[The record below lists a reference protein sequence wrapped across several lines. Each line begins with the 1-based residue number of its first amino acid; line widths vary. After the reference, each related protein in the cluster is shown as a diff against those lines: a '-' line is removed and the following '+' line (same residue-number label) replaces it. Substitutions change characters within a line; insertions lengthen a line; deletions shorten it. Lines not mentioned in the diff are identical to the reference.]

1 MTTNKNKDK
10 ATSTASNNDP
20 QTQGNNVSLERQ
32 PAPSTNSKW
41 TVIWTKHWL
50 SNFLQ
55 VVVII
60 ILVFHGYLLN
70 KHWQAMTDSID
81 ETRRN
86 RELEYRAY
94 VAMKSVKL
102 VPRTNNPVIGDVI
115 ISIANTGRTP
125 AKITKVQAQLKDRES
140 PIPDNPVYDAGDG
153 FPSIAVLAPQVDI
166 EINVAPIA
174 TSEADKVLA
183 ASNQQADKS
192 KSASTSVPL
201 PIIVTSKKFYAYGL
215 IEYTDIF
222 GKPHSTKFC
231 VVNTPGTGSWINCSN
246 YNDAN

>member
-1 MTTNKNKDK
+1 MATNKNNDI
-10 ATSTASNNDP
+10 TTAARGNNDP
-20 QTQGNNVSLERQ
+20 QVQGDNASLEHQ
-32 PAPSTNSKW
+32 HASHPTSKW
-41 TVIWTKHWL
+41 AVIWTKHWL

-70 KHWQAMTDSID
+70 RHWQAMTDSID
-81 ETRRN
+81 ETKRN

-94 VAMKSVKL
+94 VGMKSVKL
-102 VPRTNNPVIGDVI
+102 VPRTNNPVIGDI
-115 ISIANTGRTP
+115 IVAIANTGRTP
-125 AKITKVQAQLKDRES
+125 AKITRVQAQLRDRES
-140 PIPDNPVYDAGDG
+140 PIPDNPVYDTGDG
-153 FPSIAVLAPQVDI
+153 FPSTAVLAPQVDI
-166 EINVAPIA
+166 EISIAPIA

-183 ASNQQADKS
+183 ARNQQANKS
-192 KSASTSVPL
+192 QIALTNVPP

-231 VVNTPGTGSWINCSN
+231 VVNTPGTGSWVSCSN